1 ALTGAYLAKGG
12 LAEAADGREDQRIA
26 LCRFTAENLLAE
38 TAALKDRVVNGADSL
53 AVARAVL
60 A

>member
-1 ALTGAYLAKGG
+1 M
-12 LAEAADGREDQRIA
+12 ADGKEDQRIA

-38 TAALKDRVVNGADSL
+38 TTALKDRVVNGADSL

>member
-1 ALTGAYLAKGG
+1 YLAKGA
-12 LAEAADGREDQRIA
+12 LAESGDGKGEGRIA

-38 TAALKDRVVNGADSL
+38 TAALRDRVVNGAASL
-53 AVARAVL
+53 AAARILL